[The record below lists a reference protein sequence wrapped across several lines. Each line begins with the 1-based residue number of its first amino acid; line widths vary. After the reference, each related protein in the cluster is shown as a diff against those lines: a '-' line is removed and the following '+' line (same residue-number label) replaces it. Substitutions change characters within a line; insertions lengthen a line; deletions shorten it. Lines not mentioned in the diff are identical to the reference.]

1 MIKDSNSKP
10 SLTGESCLI
19 AHESCIFQKEYFPFE
34 FENYKTGKLKAY
46 FDKSITVDSVENN
59 NDGYITRDYT
69 FRNKLSNISFL
80 VKINDSEHY
89 FYLNRATIKDNLF
102 KSRNGVK
109 INMTREEFFKTI
121 NSGLVNCDTFT
132 IQEGDLATFYYFI
145 FEKDRLKTIEI
156 QQSE

>member
-1 MIKDSNSKP
+1 MNKDSILKT
-10 SLTGESCLI
+10 SLTGEGCLI
-19 AHESCIFQKEYFPFE
+19 AHESCIFLKEYFPFK
-34 FENYKTGKLKAY
+34 FENYKTGELKAY
-46 FDKSITVDSVENN
+46 FDKSIIVDSVENN
-59 NDGYITRDYT
+59 NNGYITRDYT